1 MTTRALS
8 LIILLVFISTAHA
21 QPLTPEDSIKAMK
34 LPAGF
39 SASVFAAEP
48 DVAQPISYAID
59 DRGRLWVAEAFNYP
73 KWKPEGN
80 DRIIILE
87 DTDNDGRHDKRTVF
101 YDKLNYVTGIEV
113 GFGGV
118 FVLSAPHL
126 LFFPDKNQDDR
137 PDKDAEVLLGGFG
150 HQSPHNIVSGGIWGP
165 DGWLYGGHGGSS
177 NGKILV
183 PSSGQE
189 VF

>member
-1 MTTRALS
+1 MTSRALL
-8 LIILLVFISTAHA
+8 LITFLLFTSAAHSQA
-21 QPLTPEDSIKAMK
+21 LSPEESIRAMK
-34 LPAGF
+34 LPPGF

-48 DVAQPISYAID
+48 DVVQPISYAID

-73 KWKPEGN
+73 KWKPTGN

-87 DTDNDGRHDKRTVF
+87 DTNNDGKHDKRTVF

-126 LFFPDKNQDDR
+126 LFIPDKNQDD
-137 PDKDAEVLLGGFG
+137 
-150 HQSPHNIVSGGIWGP
+150 
-165 DGWLYGGHGGSS
+165 
-177 NGKILV
+177 
-183 PSSGQE
+183 
-189 VF
+189 